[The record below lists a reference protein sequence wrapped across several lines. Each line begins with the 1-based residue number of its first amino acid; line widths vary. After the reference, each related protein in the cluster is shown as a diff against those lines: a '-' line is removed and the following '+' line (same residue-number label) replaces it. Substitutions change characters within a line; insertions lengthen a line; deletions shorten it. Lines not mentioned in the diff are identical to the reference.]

1 MFLFSLNITG
11 MLDFGG
17 AECLEPL
24 PHPPPC
30 PSARYFLPPK
40 EQRRGADDRRRK
52 RDEDV
57 EDRREH
63 GMCGEELPQGIPGED
78 CGEPQLIAA
87 QQPPDREAEDADATG
102 SDGRQPFRPG
112 TLCIYI

>member
-17 AECLEPL
+17 AERLEPL

-40 EQRRGADDRRRK
+40 EQCRGTDDRRRK

-57 EDRREH
+57 EDRREN
-63 GMCGEELPQGIPGED
+63 GMFCKKLPQGIPSED
-78 CGEPQLIAA
+78 CGEPELITA
-87 QQPPDREAEDADATG
+87 QESPNREAHDADAPG
-102 SDGRQPFRPG
+102 HDGRQPFRPG
-112 TLCIYI
+112 VLRSYI